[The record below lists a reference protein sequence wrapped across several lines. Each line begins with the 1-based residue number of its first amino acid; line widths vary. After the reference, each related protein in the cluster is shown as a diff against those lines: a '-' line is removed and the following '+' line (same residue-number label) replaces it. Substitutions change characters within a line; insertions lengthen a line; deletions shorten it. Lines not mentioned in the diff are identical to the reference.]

1 IVLGYHGK
9 LPSLDG
15 WWNLSRCG
23 RRPMGQ
29 SAIKVPRPTEMTTDN
44 NGKDKNTSYGK
55 LKWTELIILTGAI
68 VVATL
73 FILFYF
79 SS

>member
-1 IVLGYHGK
+1 
-9 LPSLDG
+9 
-15 WWNLSRCG
+15 
-23 RRPMGQ
+23 
-29 SAIKVPRPTEMTTDN
+29 MTTDD
-44 NGKDKNTSYGK
+44 NGKDKNEPYGK

>member
-1 IVLGYHGK
+1 
-9 LPSLDG
+9 
-15 WWNLSRCG
+15 
-23 RRPMGQ
+23 MGQ

-44 NGKDKNTSYGK
+44 NGKDENTSYGK
-55 LKWTELIILTGAI
+55 LKWTELIILTGAV